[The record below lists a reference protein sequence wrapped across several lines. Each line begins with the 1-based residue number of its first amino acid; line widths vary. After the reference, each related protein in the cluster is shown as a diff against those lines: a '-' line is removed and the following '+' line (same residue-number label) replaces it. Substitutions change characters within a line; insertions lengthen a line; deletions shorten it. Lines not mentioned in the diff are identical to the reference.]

1 MSIATNTGA
10 TERPGDFL
18 DDLSVQD
25 SPDALKFVFSGGK
38 LVLRGQ
44 ALPKSGELKTRP
56 LTPLGTYQGKSVL
69 VGVLEGE
76 VPEGFT
82 LSNVRATYGVLPDDL
97 FGLAGL
103 AHQIVEFHR
112 THRCCGACASELQKG
127 DPQGGRGRYRKC
139 PNCGLSVYPRV
150 APAVIVL
157 ISRGEGPD
165 TEFLLARGPRQAPGV
180 YTTLAGFVEPSE
192 TLENAVQREILEE
205 VGVQVG
211 NIRYQFSQPWPFPH
225 SLMLAFTARYDSGE
239 ITPQPGEI
247 EDAQWFPALK
257 LPSIPPPFTSSRRLI
272 DEALG
277 TLSLTTR

>member
-1 MSIATNTGA
+1 MAAKTSA

-25 SPDALKFVFSGGK
+25 NPNALKFVFSDGK
-38 LVLRGQ
+38 LVLSHHE
-44 ALPKSGELKTRP
+44 LPASSELDTES
-56 LTPLGTYQGKSVL
+56 LIPLGTYQGKSVL
-69 VGVLEGE
+69 AGVLKGKI
-76 VPEGFT
+76 PDGLT
-82 LSNVRATYGVLPDDL
+82 AWNVRATYGVLPDDL

-103 AHQIVEFHR
+103 AHQVTEFHR
-112 THRCCGACASELQKG
+112 THRYCGACATELQSG
-127 DPQGGRGRYRKC
+127 DPQGGLGRYRRC
-139 PNCGLSVYPRV
+139 PHCGLSVYPRV

-205 VGVQVG
+205 VGVHVG

-247 EDAQWFPALK
+247 EDAQWFPALQ

-272 DEALG
+272 DEALS